1 MGGEEIIKALIG
13 AVIAYSVPKAFDSM
27 IARLETTTV
36 LPWLKWCVAGFMGG
50 ALGGFVSAL
59 LGVTGLSAAG
69 LGNWSAFGA
78 CLGIFQW
85 FALRGYRDV
94 GSWFVL
100 ASAIGWM
107 LFMVGGTFGWVVAGL
122 AVGLMQYLS
131 LTKWKN
137 AHWWIIGN
145 LLAWPIAGWVGV
157 MVGTPLLAVNP
168 ALAWVTGWG
177 VVGLVGAIILLVPLT
192 QLGRESAQLHPV
204 Q

>member
-1 MGGEEIIKALIG
+1 MNAGDILQTLISAAIG
-13 AVIAYSVPKAFDSM
+13 YGVPKALDSF
-27 IARLETTTV
+27 INPPTRISV
-36 LPWLKWCVAGFMGG
+36 LPWLKWCMAGFVGG

-107 LFMVGGTFGWVVAGL
+107 LFMVGGAFGWIVAGV
-122 AVGLMQYLS
+122 AVGLMQYLV
-131 LTKWKN
+131 LATWKG
-137 AHWWIIGN
+137 AYWWILGN
-145 LLAWPIAGWVGV
+145 LIAWPIAGWVGIL
-157 MVGTPLLAVNP
+157 VGTPLLAVNP
-168 ALAWVTGWG
+168 ALAWVAVWG
-177 VVGLVGAIILLVPLT
+177 VVGLVGAIILLAPLT
-192 QLGRESAQLHPV
+192 QLGRESAQLQPV